1 MSIEHR
7 YRARRSSDV
16 EVQIQYRN
24 RRFRSARG
32 RNLSDQGMYL
42 EVSNLTLPTGTMVV
56 LEVRDREQDWRL
68 PAIVVHQ
75 DSAGV
80 GVMFRDTHPE
90 LLRSGTESHRRLMS
104 RAPRTPT
111 TAQDSPPPEPRGS
124 HATHSHSNSTH

>member
-1 MSIEHR
+1 MSIDHR
-7 YRARRSSDV
+7 YRTRRASDI

-42 EVSNLTLPTGTMVV
+42 EVSNLTLPTGTLVV
-56 LEVRDREQDWRL
+56 LEVRDMGREWRI

-75 DSAGV
+75 DKHGI

-90 LLRSGTESHRRLMS
+90 FPQASDASLMPPMPCVAFDAQAGSGLG
-104 RAPRTPT
+104 A
-111 TAQDSPPPEPRGS
+111 A
-124 HATHSHSNSTH
+124 

>member
-7 YRARRSSDV
+7 HRTRRASDI
-16 EVQIQYRN
+16 EVQILYRN

-42 EVSNLTLPTGTMVV
+42 EVSNLTLPTGTLVV
-56 LEVRDREQDWRL
+56 LEVRNMDREWRI

-75 DSAGV
+75 DKTGI

-90 LLRSGTESHRRLMS
+90 LPQASDASLMPPMPHAAFDAQAGSGLN
-104 RAPRTPT
+104 A
-111 TAQDSPPPEPRGS
+111 A
-124 HATHSHSNSTH
+124 

>member
-7 YRARRSSDV
+7 YRTRRASDI

-42 EVSNLTLPTGTMVV
+42 EVSNLTLPTGTLVV
-56 LEVRDREQDWRL
+56 LEVRDMDREWRI

-75 DSAGV
+75 DKTGI

-90 LLRSGTESHRRLMS
+90 LPQASDESLMPPMPHVAFDAQAGSGLN
-104 RAPRTPT
+104 A
-111 TAQDSPPPEPRGS
+111 A
-124 HATHSHSNSTH
+124 

>member
-7 YRARRSSDV
+7 YRARRSSDI

-24 RRFRSARG
+24 RRFRSAKG

-56 LEVRDREQDWRL
+56 LELRDMDQDWRI

-75 DSAGV
+75 DSTGI
-80 GVMFRDTHPE
+80 GVMFRETYPE
-90 LLRSGTESHRRLMS
+90 VLGASALSLMPPMS
-104 RAPRTPT
+104 RGALNGNPGPGL
-111 TAQDSPPPEPRGS
+111 TA
-124 HATHSHSNSTH
+124 A